1 MHEKNDGALA
11 PAQVSRR
18 FTVHSV
24 WKTSI
29 LFTLVTAVL
38 FGLGYP
44 LLMTGLA
51 TVLFHHQAARQPDR
65 TATTAR

>member
-1 MHEKNDGALA
+1 M
-11 PAQVSRR
+11 
-18 FTVHSV
+18 HSV

-51 TVLFHHQAARQPDR
+51 TVLFHHQAAGSLIVLNDG
-65 TATTAR
+65 TVIGS